1 MMDGQ
6 PWAHPVGYSLGTMSD
21 ANHTPP
27 NTKTESESKHPAKP
41 ADRDLTY
48 EAAVE
53 ELESIIDQIESGEI
67 GLEQSIRR
75 YERGATLLRHCRAI
89 LDQAEQ
95 RISTLDAAHLDA
107 AQLDDGARAQSG
119 ADAG

>member
-1 MMDGQ
+1 
-6 PWAHPVGYSLGTMSD
+6 MSD

-27 NTKTESESKHPAKP
+27 KTKNETESGATT
-41 ADRDLTY
+41 ADPDLTY

-95 RISTLDAAHLDA
+95 RISTLDAAHLDS